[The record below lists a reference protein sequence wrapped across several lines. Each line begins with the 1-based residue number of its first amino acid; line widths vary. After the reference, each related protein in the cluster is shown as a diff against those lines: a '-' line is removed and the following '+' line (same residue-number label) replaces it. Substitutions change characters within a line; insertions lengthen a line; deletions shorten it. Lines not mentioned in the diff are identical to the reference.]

1 MSNDE
6 LPPYQLRSATDGDLA
21 FMRAVYGST
30 REEELAVTGW
40 NRQQKDAFL
49 DHQFGAQT
57 QYYREQ
63 RPRAVWQIIVIEGQ
77 DAGRLVVDRRASE
90 HRIVDIALLPAFRSR
105 GVGGDILRG
114 LQRSAAADG
123 CLLSIHV
130 ERNNPARSLYERL
143 GFLPAGE
150 AGEVYQLMEWRP
162 GA

>member
-1 MSNDE
+1 MSHDE
-6 LPPYQLRSATDGDLA
+6 LPPYQLRPATDGDLA

-40 NRQQKDAFL
+40 SREQKDAFL

-63 RPRAVWQIIVIEGQ
+63 RPGAVWQIIVIDGH

-90 HRIVDIALLPAFRSR
+90 HRIVDIALLPAFRGR

-114 LQRSAAADG
+114 LQRGAGSGG

-150 AGEVYQLMEWRP
+150 PGEVYQLMEWRP
-162 GA
+162 AT

>member
-21 FMRAVYGST
+21 FMRGVYGST
-30 REEELAVTGW
+30 REEELEVTGW
-40 NRQQKDAFL
+40 SREQKDAFL

-63 RPRAVWQIIVIEGQ
+63 RSGAEWQIIVIEGQ

-90 HRIVDIALLPAFRSR
+90 HRIVDIALLPAFRGR
-105 GVGGDILRG
+105 GVGGDILRE
-114 LQRSAAADG
+114 LQRKAADKG
-123 CLLSIHV
+123 CVLSIHV
-130 ERNNPARSLYERL
+130 EQNNPARTLYDRL

-150 AGEVYQLMEWRP
+150 PGEVYQLMEWRS
-162 GA
+162 GT